1 MILISIYE
9 SIIFCLVVCIN
20 IASAASMQQW
30 SLEHTSDYLTAVAFL
45 LQEVGMSWRIDKDE
59 SGTLNT
65 RMRGSL
71 MALAGSNRRSARLR
85 ALLVDLQAR
94 YRIYLQSCGL

>member
-1 MILISIYE
+1 
-9 SIIFCLVVCIN
+9 
-20 IASAASMQQW
+20 MQHCP
-30 SLEHTSDYLTAVAFL
+30 LEHTNKCLTAVAFL
-45 LQEVGMSWRIDKDE
+45 LQEAGMSWRIDKDE

-71 MALAGSNRRSARLR
+71 MTLAGSNRRSARLR

-94 YRIYLQSCGL
+94 YRLYLQSCGP